1 MRSFLL
7 ATSLIAILGAPAFAA
22 NHTQRTAPR
31 GASEM
36 TALAPQD
43 ARVSPFAI
51 SSDPSSPNLAQ
62 MPRPCL
68 FGVACN
74 Y

>member
-1 MRSFLL
+1 MMS
-7 ATSLIAILGAPAFAA
+7 
-22 NHTQRTAPR
+22 HT
-31 GASEM
+31 ASEM
-36 TALAPQD
+36 TALAPRD
-43 ARVSPFAI
+43 AGTTPFAA
-51 SSDPSSPNLAQ
+51 STDTTSPVLTQ